1 MSETALVTHIT
12 LLDQSYLV
20 DEGGKAVVKRFHL
33 VFFLSAHHLEVG
45 VDLQVEG
52 SQQAFVDRDV
62 SYGGTQVGAAGAEA
76 G

>member
-52 SQQAFVDRDV
+52 SQQAFVD
-62 SYGGTQVGAAGAEA
+62 
-76 G
+76 